1 MTCSSCKYAACVS
14 IGEHQYECS
23 QGSHPEIQSGTK
35 ECKEAEPKDTTLI
48 GKEDWY
54 E

>member
-1 MTCSSCKYAACVS
+1 MTCTSCKHAACVS
-14 IGEHQYECS
+14 ICEHQYECS
-23 QGSHPEIQSGTK
+23 NGHKGIQQGTE
-35 ECKEAEPKDTTLI
+35 ECPDAEPKDTTLI